1 LSLTVKI
8 NIDLSKHNGMNTI
21 ERQEIHGTDLDNPKP
36 NQTELD
42 IHLQYLYLKLDVL
55 KATTDKKKSY
65 AND

>member
-1 LSLTVKI
+1 
-8 NIDLSKHNGMNTI
+8 MNTI